1 MKVKIQPSVMKRT
14 SFHRAY
20 TKALFIFGRSKHI
33 KVKVPKKG
41 QEPMYQEKIT

>member
-1 MKVKIQPSVMKRT
+1 MKVKILLSVMKRT

-20 TKALFIFGRSKHI
+20 TKALFLFGRKHI